1 MGPCDLGK
9 DKLKR
14 PKGWN
19 DRKRDVENKI
29 RFLEIEEDEQ
39 KLNFIRSCAGAELT
53 EFWEKEVRAR
63 VKAKEEEGVPVA
75 AHTYERVVKD
85 TKQTLL
91 RLVSKVKAIIDLL
104 RLEQG
109 SKGFMD
115 SLVEVEDQTHLCHN
129 WESLTGED
137 MKRISLLGGLRD
149 RTLAEKARAEEY
161 TLKQLIQAAV
171 NRESSKV

>member
-1 MGPCDLGK
+1 MRL
-9 DKLKR
+9 LKI
-14 PKGWN
+14 K
-19 DRKRDVENKI
+19 
-29 RFLEIEEDEQ
+29 EDEQ

-63 VKAKEEEGVPVA
+63 FKAEEEEGAREA
-75 AHTYERVVKD
+75 AHTYDQVLED

-91 RLVSKVKAIIDLL
+91 KLVSKDRAIIDLL

-109 SKGFMD
+109 SRAFLDYLG
-115 SLVEVEDQTHLCHN
+115 EVEDQTHLCHN
-129 WESLTGED
+129 WESLTRED

-149 RTLAEKARAEEY
+149 RTLAEKAMAEEY

-171 NRESSKV
+171 NRESSKANAEALQAGPTRTVNRLNDGHE